1 MRIGDDRIRM
11 ASAQK
16 LRREYEVLEFHDG
29 EGIKDFDMRLSGIVN
44 LVMRIGDDRIRMA
57 SAQKLWREYEVLEF
71 HDGEG
76 VKDFD
81 MRLSWTTRSSS
92 NFYESPVQDS
102 SIW

>member
-1 MRIGDDRIRM
+1 
-11 ASAQK
+11 
-16 LRREYEVLEFHDG
+16 
-29 EGIKDFDMRLSGIVN
+29 
-44 LVMRIGDDRIRMA
+44 
-57 SAQKLWREYEVLEF
+57 VLEF